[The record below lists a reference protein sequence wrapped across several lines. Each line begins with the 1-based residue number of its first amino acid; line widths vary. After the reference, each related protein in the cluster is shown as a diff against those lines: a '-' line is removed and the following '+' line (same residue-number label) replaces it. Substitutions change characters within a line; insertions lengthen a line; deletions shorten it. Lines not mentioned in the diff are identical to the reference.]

1 MANEAVGAVVLAIVL
16 AIPVFQM
23 KLDIWIGCHYYNH
36 YYGYYHYFCCCS
48 YCYDDYSDNDTNIGT
63 IYTNCFKMLRG
74 NKMKIFL
81 ACGLYRHQRK

>member
-1 MANEAVGAVVLAIVL
+1 MANEAVGVVVLAIVL

-23 KLDIWIGCHYYNH
+23 KLDIWIGYYH

-48 YCYDDYSDNDTNIGT
+48 YCYGDYSYGNDTNIGT
-63 IYTNCFKMLRG
+63 IYTNCFKVLRG
-74 NKMKIFL
+74 SKMKIFL